1 MAGKDKKNC
10 RLISVV
16 NQKGGVGK
24 TTTSINTSAYLAK
37 KGYNTLLVD
46 LDPQGN
52 STSGLGVYPENI
64 KKSLYDS
71 IINHTA
77 PEEIVY
83 NTEYEG
89 LDLLPSSEKLSGAEV
104 ELVSALKREY
114 RLKKILDKLKQY
126 YDYILVDCS
135 PALGLLTVNAL
146 TATTEVL
153 IPLQCEYYA
162 LEGIARL
169 LKTTELVRHNINKD
183 LEISGVVLTMYNR
196 TRLSSQAV
204 KEIKK
209 YFPGKVFKTI
219 IPRNVR
225 LAEAPSYGKPI
236 LKYAPGCAGAKAY
249 ETLTDEL
256 VRRHHGKQKEI
267 DKEIGSL
274 AQKMKEFWDTGAPPK
289 HAASNNPDKKT
300 KE

>member
-1 MAGKDKKNC
+1 MAEKDKKSC

-24 TTTSINTSAYLAK
+24 TTTSINISAYLAK

-64 KKSLYDS
+64 KKSLYDA
-71 IINHTA
+71 IINQVA
-77 PEEIVY
+77 PEEIVF

-114 RLKKILDKLKQY
+114 KLKKILDKLKHY
-126 YDYILVDCS
+126 YDYILIDCS
-135 PALGLLTVNAL
+135 PALGLLTINAL

-183 LEISGVVLTMYNR
+183 LQISGVVLTMFNR
-196 TRLSSQAV
+196 TKLSSQAV

-236 LKYAPGCAGAKAY
+236 LKYAPSCAGAKAY
-249 ETLTDEL
+249 ENLTSEL
-256 VRRHHGKQKEI
+256 IKRHHRKQKEI

-274 AQKMKEFWDTGAPPK
+274 AQKMNQPRDTGAPPK
-289 HAASNNPDKKT
+289 HAAGKKADKKN
-300 KE
+300 KA

>member
-1 MAGKDKKNC
+1 MAEKNKRSC

-24 TTTSINTSAYLAK
+24 STTSINIAAYLAK
-37 KGYNTLLVD
+37 KGYSTLLVD

-64 KKSLYDS
+64 KKSLYDA
-71 IINHTA
+71 IINHMA
-77 PEEIVY
+77 PEEIVF

-114 RLKKILDKLKQY
+114 KLKKILDKLREY

-135 PALGLLTVNAL
+135 PALGLLTINAL

-169 LKTTELVRHNINKD
+169 LKTTELVRHNLNKD

-196 TRLSSQAV
+196 TRLSGQAV

-236 LKYAPGCAGAKAY
+236 FSYAPGCAGAKAY

-256 VRRHHGKQKEI
+256 IRRHHRGQKEI
-267 DKEIGSL
+267 DREIGSL
-274 AQKMKEFWDTGAPPK
+274 AKKMKKFWDSGAPPR
-289 HAASNNPDKKT
+289 HAASKNGEN
-300 KE
+300 